1 MWLLVSPQTFVSCF
15 STIIIGKILAIV
27 DFIEGLSYLAGFIA
41 DAIHNLLTALVLIHS
56 TLRVLVF
63 ENPVHTAE

>member
-15 STIIIGKILAIV
+15 STIIIGQILAIV

-41 DAIHNLLTALVLIHS
+41 DAIHHLLIYPQILLANTRLAI
-56 TLRVLVF
+56 
-63 ENPVHTAE
+63 